1 MDSDRI
7 KLPEWLVPGAVVEHN
22 GKYYGDD
29 NSYTVCYVRV
39 ATRESDG
46 IYPDEVGTLHGL
58 FMNDSNTVYTG
69 GILPFGPP
77 RTLLVVRL
85 EQAPAKA
92 GAKAANVAY
101 NPWSLFVEFL
111 GGDGSTIV
119 AGFQF
124 SKASRALDCVPLGLS
139 PLT

>member
-1 MDSDRI
+1 MGSDRI
-7 KLPEWLVPGAVVEHN
+7 KLPEWLVPGAAVEHN

-29 NSYTVCYVRV
+29 NSYTACYVRV

-58 FMNDSNTVYTG
+58 FMNENNTVYSG
-69 GILPFGPP
+69 GILPCGPP
-77 RTLLVVRL
+77 RTLVVVRL
-85 EQAPAKA
+85 EGAP
-92 GAKAANVAY
+92 AKAANVAY

-111 GGDGSTIV
+111 GGDGSMIV
-119 AGFQF
+119 AGYQF
-124 SKASRALDCVPLGLS
+124 SEASRALGCVPLGLI